1 MAKKERIKY
10 FFVAPGIL
18 WVLLFTVFPLLYSFR
33 LSFFHARLGQPQRFI
48 WLDNFARAFTDYRF
62 WSVLKVTILF
72 VVCNVTLTVV
82 IGLALAL
89 LVSRPLRKPIAGQR
103 FIRSIFAMP
112 LFTAPIA
119 LGYLGLTIFH
129 EEVGA
134 VNTVLRFLGMLNLPA
149 WFSDP
154 WLARLAICLVDVWQ
168 WTPFCFLVFLAGL
181 QAQPDQIYEA
191 AVLETSSAWQMLR
204 YITLPLLGPV
214 LFTVTILRVVET
226 FKILDIPFSM
236 TSGGPGMATQTY
248 SFYVYLTGLRNFNIG
263 YASALAYILLAIM
276 LPISLFLFKRLRQ
289 IYD

>member
-1 MAKKERIKY
+1 
-10 FFVAPGIL
+10 
-18 WVLLFTVFPLLYSFR
+18 
-33 LSFFHARLGQPQRFI
+33 
-48 WLDNFARAFTDYRF
+48 
-62 WSVLKVTILF
+62 
-72 VVCNVTLTVV
+72 
-82 IGLALAL
+82 
-89 LVSRPLRKPIAGQR
+89 
-103 FIRSIFAMP
+103 
-112 LFTAPIA
+112 
-119 LGYLGLTIFH
+119 
-129 EEVGA
+129 
-134 VNTVLRFLGMLNLPA
+134 LNLPA

-154 WLARLAICLVDVWQ
+154 WLARLAICIVDVWQ
-168 WTPFCFLVFLAGL
+168 WTPFCFLVCLAGL

-191 AVLETSSAWQMLR
+191 AVLETSSAWQMFR

-276 LPISLFLFKRLRQ
+276 LPISLFLFRRLRQ